1 MRRFLNLFTWCW
13 IFSHA
18 ALAHSV
24 RTLAFV
30 LPDGFPPDIEL
41 FSPELKEV
49 TKVKVS
55 APNFGEPTEL
65 PPGEYTAKISQVPK
79 AVQFTLPDS
88 EAKKFVLVVIST
100 RLDDWTIVAIPDDI
114 RTFAKG
120 DFHLINACPTDIG
133 VRFSKTKV
141 LLKAGRATVMKMPEA
156 DFQHGQ
162 FEVEMSTLIDNKLS
176 VFNSTVWR
184 RTPKVRTLVLLYVDP
199 KTNRYRTLTF
209 GDYDFEEEK
218 DS

>member
-1 MRRFLNLFTWCW
+1 MRCFLNLLIWFWVC
-13 IFSHA
+13 SHA

-24 RTLAFV
+24 RTLAFI
-30 LPDGFPPDIEL
+30 LPDGFPPEIEL
-41 FSPELKEV
+41 SSPALKDA
-49 TKVKVS
+49 TKMKVS
-55 APNFGEPTEL
+55 APNFGEPAEL
-65 PPGEYTAKISQVPK
+65 PPGHYTAKISQLPK
-79 AVQFTLPDS
+79 TAQFSLPDS
-88 EAKKFVLVVIST
+88 KVEKFILVVIAS
-100 RLDDWTIVAIPDDI
+100 RLDDWTIVAIPDDV

-120 DFHLINACPTDIG
+120 DFHLINASPSDIG

-141 LLKAGRATVMKMPEA
+141 LIKAGRTTVMKMPEA

-199 KTNRYRTLTF
+199 KTSRYRTLTF
-209 GDYDFEEEK
+209 GDYDFAEGEE
-218 DS
+218 S